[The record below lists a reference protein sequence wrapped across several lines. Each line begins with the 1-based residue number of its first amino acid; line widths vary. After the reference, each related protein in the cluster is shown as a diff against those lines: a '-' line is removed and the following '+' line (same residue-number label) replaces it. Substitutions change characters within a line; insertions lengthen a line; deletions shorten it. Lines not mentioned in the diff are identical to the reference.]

1 MKKIILYSALSLTL
15 AAVGCQDEYEAPD
28 SLYDVAWCVNQTAA
42 SLMERNQGDYMSFL
56 DMSVNASSH
65 TWGIEEG
72 NYFLNGGFGDGDSLA
87 LFINEEMGL
96 ETTDVQVNVL
106 LNNPGTNY
114 IRLYN
119 TFDEKVSWNGS
130 VPLTS
135 VYDADIDKWVIDTLL
150 EVYVFETMQ
159 PAAEIYKET
168 TVVDATTGEEVL
180 EYTKVCTVEAGV
192 EYSLKDSLSWPEVEL
207 MAGERLQA
215 IDMTTIGEPSSR
227 TWSFRGSNTSSSGD
241 SIAYAP
247 YYSLGSYVG
256 LSLTAVRSTPSP
268 EASVSTNI
276 PLRVKVIQSTI
287 AFSASGDATEQ
298 EDETLLL
305 GVTGEL
311 ETLPLTAASD
321 FTVYATN
328 TTSGFSG
335 EIAIKSIKVYSSD
348 ATKLVITLDEPIY
361 NSDEITITY
370 NGASSAENEIAS
382 VDERILQP
390 FSDVETE
397 MFYTA
402 SVLGGSASL
411 DFETAG
417 SEAMYP
423 ADGWWTPAPESWYYS
438 TDMFAS
444 GNASVCVSGTDL
456 TDTRM
461 QATVTIPDAGTY
473 LLRCAIFIDASK
485 NSGLTALNTI
495 FTGPWIDNAF
505 DLSSVERGKWVTV
518 EAPTFTFSE
527 GMSTDMWVRI
537 YSAPGDVLFYIDDF
551 ELILLET
558 RP

>member
-1 MKKIILYSALSLTL
+1 
-15 AAVGCQDEYEAPD
+15 
-28 SLYDVAWCVNQTAA
+28 
-42 SLMERNQGDYMSFL
+42 MSFL

-106 LNNPGTNY
+106 FNNPGTNY

-119 TFDEKVSWNGS
+119 TFEEKVSWNGS
-130 VPLTS
+130 VPLIS

-168 TVVDATTGEEVL
+168 TVVDAATGEEVL

-192 EYSLKDSLSWPEVEL
+192 EYLLKDSASWPTVTL

-227 TWSFRGSNTSSSGD
+227 TWSFKGASTSTSGD
-241 SIAYAP
+241 SIAYVP
-247 YYSLGSYVG
+247 YYALGSYVG

-276 PLRVKVIQSTI
+276 PLRVTVTQSTI
-287 AFSASGDATEQ
+287 AFSASGDATEL

-311 ETLPLTAASD
+311 ESVPMTAASD
-321 FTVYATN
+321 FTVNVTN
-328 TTSGFSG
+328 ATSGYSG
-335 EIAIKSIKVYSSD
+335 EIAIKSIKQYSLD
-348 ATKLVITLDEPIY
+348 ATKLSIVLEEPIY
-361 NSDEITITY
+361 NSDVVTINY
-370 NGASSAENEIAS
+370 NGASSSDDEITS
-382 VDERILQP
+382 VDGRVLQP
-390 FSDVETE
+390 FSDVETN
-397 MFYTA
+397 MFYAA

-444 GNASVCVSGTDL
+444 GTASICVSGTDL

-461 QATVTIPDAGTY
+461 QASVSIPDAGTY
-473 LLRCAIFIDASK
+473 LLRCAVFIDASK

-505 DLSSVERGKWVTV
+505 DLSSVEKGKWVTV
-518 EAPTFTFSE
+518 EAPTYTFSE
-527 GMSTDMWVRI
+527 GMTTDMWVRI
-537 YSAPGDVLFYIDDF
+537 YSAPGDVLFYLDDF
-551 ELILLET
+551 ELIQLET